1 MINITV
7 RDSKELEIKTN
18 QYKQDKYKITED
30 HTNYRILK
38 KQNNGKI
45 IYHVIIY
52 IIGWVIF
59 LFINYILFTYK
70 YINFFLILYMGI
82 LTLIG
87 FYNMIYLLMSRV
99 DGNEVKI
106 EIINNQPNRPRK
118 TKAIH
123 KSILQNKQFNIPENE
138 IPRPEPQ
145 TKPPMPKKINTN
157 NFSSNVGVSKNH
169 NETSKNYTYKKEDIN
184 FTKNTNNQE
193 INENNTK
200 PSIINDKENTEIKKS
215 DIKPHIIIDKKQ
227 NKKPKKTNKPHVII
241 DKPNTHTQQENN
253 KPHIIIDKKQNKKPK
268 DINEPHS
275 LLKDDDDL
283 ELEPKPMKNKD
294 IEKKSIPPEKVLKKE
309 DMSINQIE
317 EENKSMMDKTKY
329 CVHCGAILDPGAKF
343 CSDCGKEV

>member
-87 FYNMIYLLMSRV
+87 FYNTIYLLMSRV

-227 NKKPKKTNKPHVII
+227 NKKPK
-241 DKPNTHTQQENN
+241 
-253 KPHIIIDKKQNKKPK
+253 

-317 EENKSMMDKTKY
+317 EENKRKTDNTKY
-329 CVHCGAILDPGAKF
+329 CVHCGAVLDPGAKF

>member
-18 QYKQDKYKITED
+18 QYKKDKYKISED
-30 HTNYRILK
+30 HAHYRILK
-38 KQNNGKI
+38 KQYNGKI

-99 DGNEVKI
+99 DGEEVKI

-118 TKAIH
+118 TKVIH
-123 KSILQNKQFNIPENE
+123 KSILQNKQFNMSENE
-138 IPRPEPQ
+138 IPRPEPH

-157 NFSSNVGVSKNH
+157 NFSSNMGDSNNH

-184 FTKNTNNQE
+184 FTENTNKPG
-193 INENNTK
+193 INENNAK
-200 PSIINDKENTEIKKS
+200 PSLINDKENTEIKKA
-215 DIKPHIIIDKKQ
+215 DIKPHVIIDKKEKPKKTNKPHIIIDKPNNPTKQGNSKPHIIIDKKE
-227 NKKPKKTNKPHVII
+227 KPKKTNKPH
-241 DKPNTHTQQENN
+241 
-253 KPHIIIDKKQNKKPK
+253 
-268 DINEPHS
+268 S
-275 LLKDDDDL
+275 LLNDDDL
-283 ELEPKPMKNKD
+283 ELEPKPMKNNQTG
-294 IEKKSIPPEKVLKKE
+294 KKPFTPKKVLKKE

>member
-87 FYNMIYLLMSRV
+87 FYNTIYLLMSRV

-200 PSIINDKENTEIKKS
+200 PSIIKRILKLKNQTLN
-215 DIKPHIIIDKKQ
+215 HI
-227 NKKPKKTNKPHVII
+227 
-241 DKPNTHTQQENN
+241 
-253 KPHIIIDKKQNKKPK
+253 
-268 DINEPHS
+268 
-275 LLKDDDDL
+275 
-283 ELEPKPMKNKD
+283 
-294 IEKKSIPPEKVLKKE
+294 
-309 DMSINQIE
+309 
-317 EENKSMMDKTKY
+317 
-329 CVHCGAILDPGAKF
+329 
-343 CSDCGKEV
+343 